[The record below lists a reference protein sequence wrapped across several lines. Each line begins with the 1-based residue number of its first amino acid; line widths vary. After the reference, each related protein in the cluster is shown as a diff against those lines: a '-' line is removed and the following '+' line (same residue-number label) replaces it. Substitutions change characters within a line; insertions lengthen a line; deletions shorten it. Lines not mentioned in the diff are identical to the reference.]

1 MVQLLFQ
8 ESIQSS
14 ISQSSVHVAI
24 QTPSKLLKG
33 LVEGASGAPFSK
45 KAMEKEFKQ
54 FAEKVNKIIFGVC
67 EVVNRQRGTRL
78 TKLYFQLFDVISHLD
93 DFCIELSGK
102 VRLGQFQ
109 SVPWSLRDIPTQFC
123 DIPVTLIFKESSEV
137 MSPYCVQNRRSERHN
152 WSGS

>member
-1 MVQLLFQ
+1 LLFQ

-54 FAEKVNKIIFGVC
+54 FAEKVNKINFG
-67 EVVNRQRGTRL
+67 EVV
-78 TKLYFQLFDVISHLD
+78 KL
-93 DFCIELSGK
+93 
-102 VRLGQFQ
+102 
-109 SVPWSLRDIPTQFC
+109 
-123 DIPVTLIFKESSEV
+123 
-137 MSPYCVQNRRSERHN
+137 
-152 WSGS
+152 